1 MKRKSNIEIVKDYY
15 EGNRPFIQIGYD
27 SNLENTARKEG
38 EIWEDSKGKKWIW
51 KNGLKRR
58 LPKKATIIVEQR
70 CKECN
75 ADVRWGNY
83 LDLRVWSKTKMCY
96 DCFNKSETKM
106 KIDGVWE
113 IFNQLRDLRNEKDFL
128 LDYKKKFEETKKWCE
143 DNQGKPIEFFN
154 EDGSVEKWEG
164 KEDLTKIL
172 NDVNTDLEKV
182 NTRLSEIDGVISDLE
197 KKYESAKPSGNNK
210 TGV

>member
-27 SNLENTARKEG
+27 DNLENRKEG
-38 EIWEDSKGKKWIW
+38 DVWEDSRGRKWVL
-51 KNGLKRR
+51 KNGFKRR
-58 LPKKATIIVEQR
+58 LPKKATIINEQR
-70 CKECN
+70 CITCN

-83 LDLRVWSKTKMCY
+83 LDHRVWPKTHMCY
-96 DCFNKSETKM
+96 DCFTKSETKM

-113 IFNQLRDLRNEKDFL
+113 VFNQLRDVKNEKAFL

-143 DNQGKPIEFFN
+143 DSQGKPIEFYN
-154 EDGSVEKWEG
+154 EDGSVEKWDG
-164 KEDLTKIL
+164 SEDLTKIL
-172 NDVNTDLEKV
+172 NDVTADLEKV
-182 NTRLSEIDGVISDLE
+182 NNRLSEIDGIIDDLE
-197 KKYESAKPSGNNK
+197 RKYESTKSSGNNK